1 MHCAAQVCVPQSV
14 LRRLG
19 EVCLSVSLSV
29 SLSLSHTHTHTHTH
43 TRAHTHSFWMKTD
56 LVVVSVSLILQLA
69 LYDGHGHGAEPGERE
84 ADFAGLAG
92 LLILVRLPWRVIRI
106 VHAVIVTLEKAH
118 QDGEAEEGAAE
129 HGQRKKLAKEG
140 AALGSEAAEEGLRR
154 RIAELTRANRGLEES
169 NAALSLENRKLQEAL
184 TKLGQGPAIL
194 LSGESVEVSSPQV
207 SRVEA
212 MALDSENERARR
224 GSLNG

>member
-1 MHCAAQVCVPQSV
+1 MCTAKRSSSARGGLSLCLS
-14 LRRLG
+14 
-19 EVCLSVSLSV
+19 VCLSL

-43 TRAHTHSFWMKTD
+43 ARAHTPSFWMKTD

-118 QDGEAEEGAAE
+118 QDGEAEERAGE
-129 HGQRKKLAKEG
+129 PGQGNKLAKEG
-140 AALGSEAAEEGLRR
+140 AALGEVAEEGLRR

-212 MALDSENERARR
+212 MALDSENDRARR